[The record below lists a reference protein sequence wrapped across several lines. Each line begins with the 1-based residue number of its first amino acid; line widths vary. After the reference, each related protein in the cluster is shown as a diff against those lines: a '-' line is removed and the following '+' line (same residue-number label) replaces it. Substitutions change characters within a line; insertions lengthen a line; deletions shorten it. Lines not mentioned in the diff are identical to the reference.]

1 MNPQY
6 WFLRYVSSPGSSF
19 LGTIAPLSETT
30 PSSAQLSC
38 CHTVPIPSLS
48 QRVAWCCLLRLLT
61 PRHPRRISASGSLHS
76 QPALPVTFVIIT
88 TVSSVSLQPIVL
100 MSSVPRRYHHPQSYH
115 LQTTRINW
123 APAGDG
129 SGLLPHVGL
138 CKTYLSLSLYSSV
151 LSLTVLIYSIYPDNF
166 SYTESHRSS
175 VKSATTPESQ
185 DSHYLHCSHSTECI
199 SKEIDLSPTVQLKFP
214 TSLP

>member
-1 MNPQY
+1 MFPHCSLTIT
-6 WFLRYVSSPGSSF
+6 FPESGMVFVAFSDCSLRGTLGESQLQAPCTPNQHCLWPLLSSPQ
-19 LGTIAPLSETT
+19 
-30 PSSAQLSC
+30 SAQFLSSPLFL
-38 CHTVPIPSLS
+38 CHLCPEEDITILKATTYLS
-48 QRVAWCCLLRLLT
+48 MA
-61 PRHPRRISASGSLHS
+61 
-76 QPALPVTFVIIT
+76 
-88 TVSSVSLQPIVL
+88 
-100 MSSVPRRYHHPQSYH
+100 
-115 LQTTRINW
+115 QTTRINW